1 MTERKIFNALKL
13 FCSHFNVPNIFIRN
27 QPKTDKTYR
36 GVKRTVEE
44 VRRRSGRDYGAV
56 NFQENCRYWATHE
69 IQNTG
74 IPVTKYRP
82 SVHASSKTTSIHRHR
97 LYSLPPLVERKRKK
111 EQKSNSKRR
120 KKKKEKRTGTRGNK
134 RKTKQL
140 INWQLLALFAL
151 DFVAL
156 FRQRARRRRL
166 RIKN

>member
-1 MTERKIFNALKL
+1 MNTLLSYFTLFYFPTQKLFIKLTERKIFNSLKF
-13 FCSHFNVPNIFIRN
+13 FCSHFNVPNILIRN
-27 QPKTDKTYR
+27 QPKTDWTYR
-36 GVKRTVEE
+36 GAKRTVEE

-56 NFQENCRYWATHE
+56 NFQENCRYWATHD

-120 KKKKEKRTGTRGNK
+120 KKKRKKKGQEREETKGKRN
-134 RKTKQL
+134 
-140 INWQLLALFAL
+140 N
-151 DFVAL
+151 
-156 FRQRARRRRL
+156 
-166 RIKN
+166 